1 MDKNTITGFIL
12 IAAVLIGFSIYSSK
26 EAEKQKNKLITENRE
41 IIENR
46 QDVLNNEQSD
56 SLSPDVSILP
66 ANDPWGELA
75 KDKNISSDSI
85 SATTDSLSSK
95 TDLSEKTIVLENN
108 KLKLTFSSKGAQL
121 KQALLKN
128 YKKSFGDSTVC
139 LVNGDNANFY
149 LQLRDKQRR
158 ALKTQDLMF
167 EIMPSNDSHILWL
180 RHSFTPSKYIDFI
193 YTLSKDDYMLKC
205 DVKVQG
211 LENMLDRESAEM
223 FEFFWTQKLARQEKS
238 IKNEQRHARISYKY
252 AGGEVKDLSE
262 SKNDSREASEAP
274 IKWVAFKD
282 QYFSSI
288 LIADNDFKTVQ
299 VDSHV
304 LSSTDYLKDYAAK
317 IYLQP
322 NFSAKDNSLSTGFG
336 FYLGPLDYSH
346 LKSYDKNLKD
356 NAQQLD
362 LDKLVYLGWKIFRW
376 VNQYFVI
383 PVFNLLKS
391 TGMSIGIIILLLTI
405 IVKLIISPLTFK
417 SFKSSAKMRVL
428 KPQVDELNDKY
439 PKQEQAM
446 EKQQAVMALYRQAG
460 VNPMAGCIPLLLQMP
475 VLIALFQ
482 FFPSAID
489 LRQESFLWANDLS
502 TYDAIYE
509 WSANIPVL
517 SWLFNNHISLFCILM
532 TATNIIYTKFN
543 MDMTNTGQQQM
554 PGMKMMMYLMPL
566 IFLFV
571 LNDYPSGLTYYYF
584 ISLLITIILTLGFRY
599 AVDEEKLLAQLEA
612 NKKKPKKKSGFMA
625 RLEEAQRMQQQQ
637 LRDKNNKG
645 KRKK

>member
-12 IAAVLIGFSIYSSK
+12 IIAVFIGFSIYSSK
-26 EAEKQKNKLITENRE
+26 EAEKQKDKLVTENKE

-46 QDVLNNEQSD
+46 QDVLNFERGD
-56 SLSPDVSILP
+56 SLSS
-66 ANDPWGELA
+66 ANNPWGELA
-75 KDKNISSDSI
+75 GTSAKDADST
-85 SATTDSLSSK
+85 SVTADSVLSK
-95 TDLSEKTIVLENN
+95 KVLTEKSIVLENN
-108 KLKLTFSSKGAQL
+108 KLKLTFSTKGAQL

-139 LVNGDNANFY
+139 LVNDDNTKFY

-158 ALKTQDLMF
+158 ALETQDLMF
-167 EIMPSNDSHILWL
+167 DVMPSNDSHIIWL
-180 RHSFTPSKYIDFI
+180 RHSFTPSKYIDVI
-193 YTLSKDDYMLKC
+193 YTLSKDDYMVKC
-205 DVKVQG
+205 DVNVQG

-223 FEFFWTQKLARQEKS
+223 FEFLWSHKLARQEKS
-238 IKNEQRHARISYKY
+238 IKNEQRHSRISYKY
-252 AGGEVKDLSE
+252 VGGDVKDLSE

-288 LIADNDFKTVQ
+288 LIADTDFKTVQ
-299 VDSHV
+299 MDSRI
-304 LSSTDYLKDYAAK
+304 LSSNDYLKDYTAK
-317 IYLQP
+317 LYLQP
-322 NFSAKDNSLSTGFG
+322 NFNAKDNSLSTGFG

-356 NAQQLD
+356 NTQQLD
-362 LDKLVYLGWKIFRW
+362 LDKLVYLGWTVFRW

-405 IVKLIISPLTFK
+405 IVKVIISPLTFK

-428 KPQVDELNDKY
+428 KPQVDELSEKY

-446 EKQQAVMALYRQAG
+446 EKQQAVMNLYRQAG

-475 VLIALFQ
+475 ILIALFQ
-482 FFPSAID
+482 FFPSALD
-489 LRQESFLWANDLS
+489 LRQESFLWASDLS
-502 TYDAIYE
+502 TYDAVIE
-509 WSANIPVL
+509 WTANIPII

-532 TATNIIYTKFN
+532 TVTNIIYTKFN
-543 MDMTNTGQQQM
+543 MEMTNTGQQQM
-554 PGMKMMMYLMPL
+554 PGMKWMMYLMPL

-584 ISLLITIILTLGFRY
+584 ISLLITILLTLGFRY
-599 AVDEEKLLAQLEA
+599 AVDEEKLLAQLEE

-625 RLEEAQRMQQQQ
+625 RLEEAQRMQQKQMREQ
-637 LRDKNNKG
+637 NNKKG
-645 KRKK
+645 KRK